1 MTFTALLQG
10 IAVVLA
16 LEGLAYAIAPGFMR
30 RMLASPPV
38 AARRPGSPRNP
49 SADGIIHCRA
59 GCDSGAQAIACGVE
73 GAHGVGMRMGL

>member
-1 MTFTALLQG
+1 MATGASTA
-10 IAVVLA
+10 AA
-16 LEGLAYAIAPGFMR
+16 SAREAIRFMR